1 MRTITYGYNRSLWHD
16 EASLALNIINDVN
29 FFQPLLHNQFAPQFF
44 MYITKL
50 NAMIFGNSELVLR
63 FVPFI
68 FGILSV
74 FMFYFLSK
82 EFLEKKV
89 SIILA
94 NALFA
99 VNYHIIYYCQE
110 FKQYSTDVFFFML
123 VLLILSKIDINK
135 ITLKTYILTSVIIL
149 GSTMISLPILFVIAG
164 WFVMN
169 ILKYRL
175 SVIKNISLYLPII
188 AIFIVYYIFLLIPAK
203 FNVESAQI
211 HFWDKGYLELN
222 IISMF
227 KMIKSCYNYCFTPNT
242 YLLLILVCSC
252 TGWFFIIKNFKN
264 KAIYLLT
271 FLSFMF
277 VVIASFFNM
286 YPLENRAGLF
296 FTPIVILT
304 VIIPVDRLRWTY
316 FILVLVLISLSSY
329 NVNYIKSFFN
339 PNVFTYKNAREV
351 TKILKEK
358 YEQGDIVI
366 YNIASQP
373 NYEYYTKFFDLNI
386 KDYAVLQLPDVSD
399 STKRLILNE
408 SLSYLKK
415 GKSYIFYIG
424 YDWRLKPE
432 LSIIKEYLKSKNIIW
447 QYDVDGSYIVKILW

>member
-1 MRTITYGYNRSLWHD
+1 
-16 EASLALNIINDVN
+16 
-29 FFQPLLHNQFAPQFF
+29 
-44 MYITKL
+44 
-50 NAMIFGNSELVLR
+50 
-63 FVPFI
+63 
-68 FGILSV
+68 
-74 FMFYFLSK
+74 
-82 EFLEKKV
+82 
-89 SIILA
+89 
-94 NALFA
+94 
-99 VNYHIIYYCQE
+99 
-110 FKQYSTDVFFFML
+110 ML
-123 VLLILSKIDINK
+123 VLLIFSKIDINK
-135 ITLKTYILTSVIIL
+135 ITLKTYILTSLIIL
-149 GSTMISLPILFVIAG
+149 CSTMISLPILFVIAG

-188 AIFIVYYIFLLIPAK
+188 AIFIIYYIFLLMPAK
-203 FNVESAQI
+203 INVESAQI

-222 IISMF
+222 VVSIF
-227 KMIKSCYNYCFTPNT
+227 KMIKSCYNYCFTPNK

-252 TGWFFIIKNFKN
+252 TGWFYIIKNLKN

-271 FLSFMF
+271 SLSFIF
-277 VVIASFFNM
+277 IIVASFLNM

-304 VIIPVDRLRWTY
+304 VIIPADRFKWAY
-316 FILVLVLISLSSY
+316 FFLILVLISVSSY
-329 NVNYIKSFFN
+329 NINYIKSFFN
-339 PNVFTYKNAREV
+339 SSVFAYKNAREI

-358 YEQGDIVI
+358 YELKDTVI
-366 YNIASQP
+366 YNVASKP
-373 NYEYYTKFFDLNI
+373 DYEFYTKIFGLNI
-386 KDYAVLQLPDVSD
+386 KDYAVLQFPDVSD

-432 LSIIKEYLKSKNIIW
+432 LSIIKEHLKSKNIIW